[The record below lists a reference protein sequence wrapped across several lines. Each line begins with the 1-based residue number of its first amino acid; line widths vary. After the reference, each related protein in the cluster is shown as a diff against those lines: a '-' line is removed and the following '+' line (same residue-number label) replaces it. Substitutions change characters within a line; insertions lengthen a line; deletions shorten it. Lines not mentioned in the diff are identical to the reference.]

1 MKQVVTFGE
10 IMMRLS
16 PPLNYRFAQ
25 TRNLEITYGGGD
37 ANVGASLAGLGVPAA
52 HVTCFPDNDLGHAA
66 AQQFRALG
74 VNMDATVYEGD
85 RLGLYFLEVG
95 AGMRPS
101 KVVYD
106 RANSA
111 FAHLDPA
118 KFNWDEILQDAGW
131 LHWTGITPAISAS
144 TAEATRQAIVAA
156 RRLGLIVSADV
167 NDRRNLWQ
175 YGQSAQAV
183 MSELVQGCDVV
194 VCSENDAEDLFGIV
208 PEPGADNK
216 FVSVAQ
222 QVMARFPQIKQ
233 VITTR
238 RNTHSASHNGLKGI
252 YYDGQQFL
260 ETVTHE
266 INPIVD
272 RIGGGDAFMAGFIYG
287 SLAYEHPQQALNFGV
302 AASALKHTIPGDI
315 NLVTVAEVEE
325 IMKGNTSGRLVR

>member
-10 IMMRLS
+10 IMMRLA

-25 TRNLEITYGGGD
+25 AASLDITYGGGD

-52 HVTCFPDNDLGHAA
+52 HVTCFPANDLGHAA
-66 AQQFRALG
+66 AQHFRALG
-74 VNMDATVYEGD
+74 VNMDATVFRGD

-106 RANSA
+106 RAHSA

-118 KFNWDEILQDAGW
+118 AFDWDHILQDAGW
-131 LHWTGITPAISAS
+131 LHWTGITPAVSAAA
-144 TAEATRQAIVAA
+144 AEATRQAIAAA
-156 RRLGLIVSADV
+156 RRLGLTVSADV
-167 NDRRNLWQ
+167 NYRRNLWQ
-175 YGQSAQAV
+175 YGQPAQAV
-183 MSELVQGCDVV
+183 MAELVAGCDVV
-194 VCSENDAEDLFGIV
+194 VCSENDADDLFGIR
-208 PEPGADNK
+208 PLPGTDRK

-222 QVMARFPQIKQ
+222 QVMARFPQLRQ

-238 RNTHSASHNGLKGI
+238 RKTHSASHNGLKGLF
-252 YYDGQQFL
+252 YDGQQFL
-260 ETVTHE
+260 ETVTYDL
-266 INPIVD
+266 NPIVD

-287 SLAYEHPQQALNFGV
+287 SLVYDTPQQALTFGV

-315 NLVTVAEVEE
+315 NRVTVAEVEE
-325 IMKGNTSGRLVR
+325 IVKGNTSGRLLR

>member
-1 MKQVVTFGE
+1 
-10 IMMRLS
+10 MMRLS

-25 TRNLEITYGGGD
+25 AQSLEITYGGGD
-37 ANVGASLAGLGVPAA
+37 ANVGASLAVFGVPAA
-52 HVTCFPDNDLGHAA
+52 HVTCFPANDLGRAA

-95 AGMRPS
+95 AGMRAS

-118 KFNWDEILQDAGW
+118 KFDWDEILKDAGW
-131 LHWTGITPAISAS
+131 LHWTGITPAISAR
-144 TAEATRQAIVAA
+144 TAEATRQAIAAA
-156 RRLGLIVSADV
+156 RRLGVTVSADV
-167 NDRRNLWQ
+167 NYRRNLWQ
-175 YGQSAQAV
+175 YGQRAQDV
-183 MSELVQGCDVV
+183 MPPLVEGCDII

-208 PEPGADNK
+208 AQEGEENK
-216 FVSVAQ
+216 FASVAR
-222 QVMARFPQIKQ
+222 QVMARFPNVKQ

-238 RNTHSASHNGLKGI
+238 RKTHSASHNGLKGI
-252 YYDGQQFL
+252 AFDGENFFK
-260 ETVTHE
+260 TVTYD

-287 SLAYEHPQQALNFGV
+287 SLAYNDLQQALTFGT
-302 AASALKHTIPGDI
+302 AASALKHLVHGDV

-325 IMKGNTSGRLVR
+325 IVKGNTSGRLLR